1 MGITYIV
8 LTVVWFSLY
17 VSLINCISAFMKSP
31 KKKKIIEGIPGTIL
45 IGFGIKLALEKV
57 HN

>member
-1 MGITYIV
+1 
-8 LTVVWFSLY
+8 
-17 VSLINCISAFMKSP
+17 MKRP
-31 KKKKIIEGIPGTIL
+31 KTKTIIEGFTGTVL

>member
-1 MGITYIV
+1 
-8 LTVVWFSLY
+8 
-17 VSLINCISAFMKSP
+17 MKKP
-31 KKKKIIEGIPGTIL
+31 KAQNIIEGITGTIL